1 MLYFVFKLNLDFN
14 MNFAKIND
22 ITIHFNHLKHDENK
36 PTIVFSNSLGTDFR
50 IWQKCVDDLV
60 KDFSILLYDKRG
72 HGLSGLGTPPYV
84 IDNHVDDLISLID
97 ELKISNALLVGL
109 SVGGLIVQGV
119 YHKRPEL
126 VSGLVLCDTA
136 AKIGNETMW
145 NERIEIARK
154 GGLEALVEANMQRW
168 FSPNFHKN
176 RQIDLRGY
184 EAMFTRTPLEGYIG
198 TGTAIR
204 DADFTPN
211 ASSISVPTT
220 CVVGEYDGA
229 TNPELVEGTSKLI
242 PGSKFEIIKD
252 AGHIPCVEQPKEII
266 RVIREI
272 ETVI

>member
-1 MLYFVFKLNLDFN
+1 

-22 ITIHFNHLKHDENK
+22 ISIHFNYLKNNENK

-50 IWQKCVDDLV
+50 IWQKCVDDLA
-60 KDFSILLYDKRG
+60 KDYSVLLYDKRG
-72 HGLSGLGTPPYV
+72 HGLSGLGQTPYI
-84 IDNHVDDLISLID
+84 IDNHVNDLIVLMD
-97 ELKISNALLVGL
+97 KLEISNALLVGL

-119 YHKRPEL
+119 YHSRPDL
-126 VSGLVLCDTA
+126 VCGLVLCDTA

-145 NERIEIARK
+145 NDRIEIARK
-154 GGLEALVEANMQRW
+154 GGLEALLEANMQRW

-176 RQIDLRGY
+176 NQIELRGY

-204 DADFTPN
+204 DADFTAK

-229 TNPELVEGTSKLI
+229 TNPELVEGTAKLI
-242 PGSKFEIIKD
+242 PGSKFEVIKN
-252 AGHIPCVEQPKEII
+252 AGHIPCAEQPKEII
-266 RVIREI
+266 QIIREMI
-272 ETVI
+272 AIIQANN